1 MKTVR
6 TSIIATLILAIIS
19 FAACK
24 KGSNKSSVV
33 PSGTAK
39 LSFQMKAT
47 NATLASLPADST
59 STITGLTWTAGTA
72 NIGKFSFE
80 ARRSGV
86 SINILSRNLTNVD
99 LFALTPLQTY
109 VTLDTGVYKEIEIT
123 AFLESTDTIPPLKLS
138 GTFLNDS
145 AKTVPIEFDLSGHA
159 TVKVEEH
166 NIDINGTT
174 DYTALLDMQLGRV
187 TKGITAD
194 DLNKAT
200 LTNGAIIISK
210 TSNSGLYWK
219 MRSNI
224 ARCGWGEFREW
235 RRDHDD

>member
-1 MKTVR
+1 MRTVKTSVV
-6 TSIIATLILAIIS
+6 AAVILAIIS

-24 KGSNKSSVV
+24 KGSNKSSTV
-33 PSGTAK
+33 PSGSVK
-39 LSFQMKAT
+39 LSFQMKAA
-47 NATLASLPADST
+47 NATLASLPADSS
-59 STITGLTWTAGTA
+59 STIAGLTWTAGSA

-80 ARRSGV
+80 AERSGI
-86 SINILSRNLTNVD
+86 SIEIDSHNLTNVD

-138 GTFLNDS
+138 GTFLSDS
-145 AKTVPIEFDLSGHA
+145 SKTVPIEFDLSGHA
-159 TVKVEEH
+159 TVKVEEK

-174 DYTALLDMQLGRV
+174 DYTALLDMQMTRI

-194 DLNKAT
+194 DLNKAV

-210 TSNSGLYWK
+210 TSNPTLYWK

-235 RRDHDD
+235 RHDHD

>member
-6 TSIIATLILAIIS
+6 TSIIATMVLVVIS
-19 FAACK
+19 FAACQ
-24 KGSNKSSVV
+24 KGSKNAAVV

-39 LSFQMKAT
+39 LSFQMKAL
-47 NATLASLPADST
+47 NATLASLPADS
-59 STITGLTWTAGTA
+59 SSSITGLVWTAGNA
-72 NIGKFSFE
+72 NIGKFAFE

-86 SINILSRNLTNVD
+86 SINIESNNLTNVD

-123 AFLESTDTIPPLKLS
+123 AFLESTDTVPPLKVS
-138 GTFLNDS
+138 GTFTNDS
-145 AKTVPIEFDLSGHA
+145 SKVVPIEFDLSGHA
-159 TVKVEEH
+159 TVKVEQN

-174 DYTALLDMQLGRV
+174 DYTALLDVQLTRL

-200 LTNGAIIISK
+200 LTNGSIVISK
-210 TSNSGLYWK
+210 TSNTALYWK

-224 ARCGWGEFREW
+224 ARCGWGEFREF
-235 RRDHDD
+235 RRDHN

>member
-6 TSIIATLILAIIS
+6 TSIIAALVLAIIS

-33 PSGTAK
+33 PSSTAK
-39 LSFQMKAT
+39 LSFQMKAS
-47 NATLASLPADST
+47 NATLASLPADSS
-59 STITGLTWTAGTA
+59 STIAGLTWTAGTA
-72 NIGKFSFE
+72 NIGKFAFE
-80 ARRSGV
+80 AERSGV
-86 SINILSRNLTNVD
+86 SINIFSHNLTNVD

-145 AKTVPIEFDLSGHA
+145 SKTVPIEFDLSGHA
-159 TVKVEEH
+159 TVKVEEK
-166 NIDINGTT
+166 NVDINGTT
-174 DYTALLDMQLGRV
+174 DYTALLDMQLTRL

-200 LTNGAIIISK
+200 LTDGAIVISK
-210 TSNSGLYWK
+210 TSNTALYWK

-235 RRDHDD
+235 RRDHD

>member
-6 TSIIATLILAIIS
+6 TSIFAAVVLAMIS

-33 PSGTAK
+33 PSGSAK
-39 LSFQMKAT
+39 LSFQMQAT
-47 NATLASLPADST
+47 NANLASLPADSV
-59 STITGLTWTAGTA
+59 SSISGLVWTAGSA
-72 NIGKFSFE
+72 NIGRFAFE
-80 ARRSGV
+80 ARRQGV
-86 SINILSRNLTNVD
+86 SINVESNNLTNVD

-109 VTLDTGVYKEIEIT
+109 ITLDTGVYKEIEIT
-123 AFLESTDTIPPLKLS
+123 AFLESTDTIPPLKVS
-138 GTFLNDS
+138 GTFTNDS
-145 AKTVPIEFDLSGHA
+145 SKVVPIEFDLSGHA
-159 TVKVEEH
+159 TVQVEEK

-174 DYTALLDMQLGRV
+174 DYTALLSMQLDKL

-194 DLNKAT
+194 DLNKAKV
-200 LTNGAIIISK
+200 TNGTIIISQS
-210 TSNSGLYWK
+210 SNSALYWK

-235 RRDHDD
+235 RHDHN

>member
-6 TSIIATLILAIIS
+6 TSIIAAVVLAIIS

-33 PSGTAK
+33 PSGSVK

-47 NATLASLPADST
+47 NATLASLPADSS
-59 STITGLTWTAGTA
+59 STIAGLVWTAGNA
-72 NIGKFSFE
+72 NIGKFAFE
-80 ARRSGV
+80 AERSGV
-86 SINILSRNLTNVD
+86 SINIFSHNLTNVD

-145 AKTVPIEFDLSGHA
+145 SKTVPIEFDLSGHA
-159 TVKVEEH
+159 TIKVEQK

-174 DYTALLDMQLGRV
+174 DYTALLDMQMARL

-200 LTNGAIIISK
+200 LTNGAIVISK
-210 TSNSGLYWK
+210 TSNTWLYWK

-235 RRDHDD
+235 RHDHD